1 MFLAFKKSIFFL
13 AVVCIILVVVF
24 YNQTDQILD
33 LFALHPQNWNFSY
46 SAFTSPWLHGNLDHL
61 LGNLLSIISL
71 SAIFMLLFPTNWL
84 RFFISQY
91 ILSSVLF
98 FFIATPNTQHI
109 GASVWVYAFAS
120 FILTI
125 ILLQPNKKLFAIF
138 FVTVLF
144 YGGMW
149 WGLLPLIP
157 HVSYEGHIS
166 GTIAGIVSA
175 LIDRKFYINLLPKR
189 KIPQWFHLENEEK
202 NPYDSI

>member
-1 MFLAFKKSIFFL
+1 MFLTFKKSISYL
-13 AVVCIILVVVF
+13 AVVCLLLVVVF
-24 YNQTDQILD
+24 YNQTNAVLNA
-33 LFALHPQNWNFSY
+33 FAVHPRNFQFAY
-46 SAFTSPWLHGNLDHL
+46 TAFTGPWLHGNLEHL
-61 LGNLLSIISL
+61 LGNLISLISL
-71 SAIFMLLFPTNWL
+71 SAIFMLLFPAIWL
-84 RFFISQY
+84 RFFFSQY
-91 ILSSVLF
+91 LISSVLF

-166 GTIAGIVSA
+166 GTIAGIVVA
-175 LIDRKFYINLLPKR
+175 LLDRKFYVNLLPKR

>member
-1 MFLAFKKSIFFL
+1 MFVAFKKSIYFL
-13 AVVCIILVVVF
+13 SLVCAILVAVF
-24 YNQTDQILD
+24 YSQTANMVDF
-33 LFALHPQNWNFSY
+33 FAVHPQNWQYAF
-46 SAFTSPWLHGNLDHL
+46 SAFTGPWFHGNLDHL
-61 LGNLLSIISL
+61 LGNLLSLISL
-71 SAIFMLLFPTNWL
+71 SAIFMLMFSMNWL

-91 ILSSVLF
+91 LISSVLF
-98 FFIATPNTQHI
+98 FFIAKPNTQHI
-109 GASVWVYAFAS
+109 GASVWVYAFAA

-157 HVSYEGHIS
+157 QVSYEGHIS
-166 GTIAGIVSA
+166 GTIAGILVA
-175 LIDRKFYINLLPKR
+175 IIDRQFYLKRLPQR
-189 KIPQWFHLENEEK
+189 KIPQWFYQETDEK

>member
-1 MFLAFKKSIFFL
+1 MFLTFKKSISYL
-13 AVVCIILVVVF
+13 AVVCLLLVVVF
-24 YNQTDQILD
+24 YNQTNAILNA
-33 LFALHPQNWNFSY
+33 FAVHPQNFQFAY
-46 SAFTSPWLHGNLDHL
+46 AAFTGPWLHGNLEHL
-61 LGNLLSIISL
+61 LGNLISLISL
-71 SAIFMLLFPTNWL
+71 SAIFMLLFPANWL
-84 RFFISQY
+84 RFFLSQY
-91 ILSSVLF
+91 LISSVLF

-166 GTIAGIVSA
+166 GTIAGIVVA
-175 LIDRKFYINLLPKR
+175 LLDRKFYINLLPKR